1 MLGDPL
7 FEIVKVCAS
16 LPSVQREVLQNH
28 DDNQWWP
35 LRVTDWRLR
44 LILAGWS
51 TRVSYNMISTYQN
64 VVNRIYIL
72 GYDQLCIMSDK
83 ELASIVAPIGLVHS
97 RIGYFRSVQHFL
109 DQSEI
114 EKKIL
119 IERENDE
126 LIELFAKQE
135 KGAGY
140 KVAQCAILY
149 AKGYHCG
156 IFPVDS
162 GMKDMLGPCLGL
174 ELPKGSLAHNV
185 MRKVIEYQL
194 NASPDDYYMLAHQL
208 GYGHLNLPKDRTPT
222 WWVHL
227 VLIYFKRQ
235 YCNMHVPHT
244 CPLRVNQN
252 IGMDIGA
259 MCDRHHSQRGTLLKG
274 YSPFLH

>member
-1 MLGDPL
+1 MRYAAPNIPRFFRQSHYLTG
-7 FEIVKVCAS
+7 A
-16 LPSVQREVLQNH
+16 
-28 DDNQWWP
+28 
-35 LRVTDWRLR
+35 
-44 LILAGWS
+44 
-51 TRVSYNMISTYQN
+51 
-64 VVNRIYIL
+64 L
-72 GYDQLCIMSDK
+72 GYDQLCIMPDE

-109 DQSEI
+109 DQSGM
-114 EKKIL
+114 EKKTL
-119 IERENDE
+119 IETENDE
-126 LIELFAKQE
+126 LIELFAKQV
-135 KGAGY
+135 KGSGY

-185 MRKVIEYQL
+185 MRKVIEHQL
-194 NASPDDYYMLAHQL
+194 NARPKDYSTLAHQL
-208 GYGHLNLPKDRTPT
+208 GYEHLNLPKDQAPV

-227 VLIYFKRQ
+227 VLIYFKRR

-244 CPLRVNQN
+244 CPLRANQI
-252 IGMDIGA
+252 IGKYIGA
-259 MCDRHHSQRGTLLKG
+259 MCDRHHAQRGAFLKA